1 MYRGPC
7 SLLAQPFVLALV
19 SSISQLHP
27 PSALIWL
34 CFCDSEA
41 KFVPT
46 CVVVLQAQ
54 PYLNHGE
61 HMHHAHKV
69 WLLCPRRA
77 VVPNPGAPHLPTYRF
92 GRPSSGDFCHATPAN
107 YTHLRVLIRQRITE
121 LTQHAMASIFKHDEC
136 RSTSNLT
143 AVIFA
148 GVGYNHPRRQ

>member
-34 CFCDSEA
+34 CFCDREA

-46 CVVVLQAQ
+46 CVAVLQAQ

-61 HMHHAHKV
+61 HMHKV
-69 WLLCPRRA
+69 WLLCPRA
-77 VVPNPGAPHLPTYRF
+77 VVPNPGAPHPPTYRF
-92 GRPSSGDFCHATPAN
+92 GRPSGDFCRATSAN
-107 YTHLRVLIRQRITE
+107 YTHLHTLDFSSDSVSRSSLSMQWLPHLNMTNADQLRI
-121 LTQHAMASIFKHDEC
+121 
-136 RSTSNLT
+136 
-143 AVIFA
+143 
-148 GVGYNHPRRQ
+148 